1 MTLTSS
7 SSSALGGAA
16 RERWGIAEPTVGG
29 QAGQLRAA
37 APAGRGGAGGGGGRP
52 QGAEGAAS
60 GRSRGGAGEGARGC
74 TAAGPSR

>member
-1 MTLTSS
+1 MTLTS

-16 RERWGIAEPTVGG
+16 RERWAIVEPTLGG
-29 QAGQLRAA
+29 PGGRLRAA

-52 QGAEGAAS
+52 RGAEGAAS
-60 GRSRGGAGEGARGC
+60 GRSPGGAGEGARGC